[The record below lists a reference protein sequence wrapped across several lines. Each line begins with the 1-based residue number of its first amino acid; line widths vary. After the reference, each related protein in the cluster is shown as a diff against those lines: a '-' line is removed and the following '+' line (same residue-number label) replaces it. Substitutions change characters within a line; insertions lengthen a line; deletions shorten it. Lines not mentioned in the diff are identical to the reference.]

1 MVNIVGAKENLQKIC
16 SCCIKYAGNEENVQ
30 KICMYYRKCAENV
43 LIAENVQKI
52 CSYCRKY
59 GEHLRILQRMC
70 RKSAGIAENVQ
81 KICRKSVGVAELG
94 QLGQQIYHAQT
105 TVFSCKMIFHY
116 PPKFTSGTYSS
127 TFLFKSFFSR
137 LMVITLRANSLIIH
151 VEVTCEGFTKMF

>member
-1 MVNIVGAKENLQKIC
+1 MLKKRR
-16 SCCIKYAGNEENVQ
+16 KYAATAENVQ
-30 KICMYYRKCAENV
+30 VLQKMKKICRYCRKCAENM
-43 LIAENVQKI
+43 EKI
-52 CSYCRKY
+52 CRYCRKSASIA
-59 GEHLRILQRMC
+59 GNLQVLQKMC